1 MKTYFLLKGSMS
13 TKLHVA
19 TWKRIIEAMVPNT
32 TVESQGSSYDELM
45 NSIYNKDQYFRVNNN
60 IFK

>member
-1 MKTYFLLKGSMS
+1 MP

-32 TVESQGSSYDELM
+32 TIESEGSSYDELM
-45 NSIYNKDQYFRVNNN
+45 NNIFNKDQYFQVNNDI
-60 IFK
+60 IFKIYLFYV